1 MRSPPQPT
9 ASTFGA
15 YLTLQFPRVPVD
27 TGYLLGCFTG
37 LLIHAHVVSEFMI
50 GLEKMKARSGKVSQ
64 SARALMLEDIYRL
77 YDHCVG
83 QDMSSK
89 AEKCWGILRYVSVVL
104 GEQSCH

>member
-1 MRSPPQPT
+1 MSGLSMRSQASGEVLYSLGMPFTSFSQTQSSSGLPT
-9 ASTFGA
+9 RA
-15 YLTLQFPRVPVD
+15 R
-27 TGYLLGCFTG
+27 
-37 LLIHAHVVSEFMI
+37 VVSEFMI
-50 GLEKMKARSGKVSQ
+50 GLEKTKARLGEVSQ

-89 AEKCWGILRYVSVVL
+89 AEKRRGILRYVSVVL